1 MKQKKFNHENTA
13 KQAEEL
19 KVILQGK
26 KNPITVKKEYDR
38 NAILT
43 YSKKHPKALVASF
56 GIPTKLAILV
66 LDLTEEQYKE
76 IIK

>member
-1 MKQKKFNHENTA
+1 MNSKKFNHEKVAN
-13 KQAEEL
+13 QAEEL

-26 KNPITVKKEYDR
+26 KTTITVKKEYDR

-43 YSKKHPKALVASF
+43 YSKKHPKALIASF